1 MDKPKFTITIPTRN
15 RLSDLKVT
23 LKKID
28 QLLERKDVICFI
40 CDDASSDNTFE
51 YVSINYPKIKIFKNE
66 KPCGI
71 HYTRNR
77 LLNNVETPFILSI
90 DDDAHIISDDTL
102 EIIENY
108 FNKNHSAG
116 LLSFRAYWN
125 KSEPTSTVTIQTAHR
140 VKSFGAVSF
149 ALRVQALREM
159 PNFLNWFVFYG
170 EEDFAA
176 FHLFK
181 KGWEIHYIPEV
192 LVHHRV
198 NIKERKNHQD
208 YYLRLRRSLRSG
220 WYLYILF
227 YPLKTIPK
235 RFIYTLYIQLKSKVF
250 KQGDIKAF
258 FSILQ
263 AVLDLIINFPRLIK
277 NSNRLTKKEFAK
289 HQNLAEPK
297 LYWSPEIEE

>member
-1 MDKPKFTITIPTRN
+1 
-15 RLSDLKVT
+15 
-23 LKKID
+23 
-28 QLLERKDVICFI
+28 
-40 CDDASSDNTFE
+40 
-51 YVSINYPKIKIFKNE
+51 
-66 KPCGI
+66 
-71 HYTRNR
+71 
-77 LLNNVETPFILSI
+77 LNNVETPFILSI

-108 FNKNHSAG
+108 FNKNHRAG

-125 KSEPTSTVTIQTAHR
+125 KSEPTSTVTSQTAHR

-149 ALRVQALREM
+149 ALRAQALREM

-263 AVLDLIINFPRLIK
+263 AVLDLGINFPRLIK

-289 HQNLAEPK
+289 HLNLAEPK
-297 LYWSPEIEE
+297 LYWTPEMEEEI